1 MLGEPDIVV
10 RSQRDPYWV
19 RASRQ
24 RENRYGAAGGDA
36 SNEIGQR
43 VGEPEIPICA
53 LGDLIGENSARDWER
68 SNHPAGRDAANAAA
82 VGIGVPEIAVGA
94 GDDAQRII
102 LWPGRHKKISAG
114 R

>member
-36 SNEIGQR
+36 SDEICKGI
-43 VGEPEIPICA
+43 GEPEISIRA

-68 SNHPAGRDAANAAA
+68 SNHPAGRDAPNAAA
-82 VGIGVPEIAVGA
+82 IGIRKPGIAVGA

-102 LWPGRHKKISAG
+102 LRPGRHKKISAG